1 MMVSSAMMRVPRPAG
16 PVGDCVIFFSSS
28 LPTKAAWFAGL
39 LTMSKIFCGEALML
53 ISALYEKSAMEF
65 PSNVSD

>member
-1 MMVSSAMMRVPRPAG
+1 LIALR
-16 PVGDCVIFFSSS
+16 S
-28 LPTKAAWFAGL
+28 LLPSNSVCLARL

>member
-1 MMVSSAMMRVPRPAG
+1 MMVSSAMMRVPRPTG

-39 LTMSKIFCGEALML
+39 LTMSKIACGDALIMTSEL
-53 ISALYEKSAMEF
+53 
-65 PSNVSD
+65 